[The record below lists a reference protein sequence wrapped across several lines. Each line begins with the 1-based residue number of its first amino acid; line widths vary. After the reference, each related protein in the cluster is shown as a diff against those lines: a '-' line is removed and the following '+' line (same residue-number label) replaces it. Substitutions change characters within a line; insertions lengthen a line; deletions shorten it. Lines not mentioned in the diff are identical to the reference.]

1 MLNINLSFILCIEEL
16 KKVHN
21 DEMKF
26 ETFHHHHYLLP
37 TFSLCVRPAFPALA
51 FGTTTAT
58 AHEIFT
64 VYTSMLNWLSWFNLR
79 NRFIYSKSSIDVN
92 FSHPPY
98 ICSMKFAIA
107 DSLTLDNIVMVASVA
122 KTVTFKQYMKQ
133 QICRWLFKFFAHEY
147 YIQF

>member
-1 MLNINLSFILCIEEL
+1 MYRRVAKGSQWWNEIWDFPSSSLSSSYFFPLRKTCISSSCIWY
-16 KKVHN
+16 HDCHCTWN
-21 DEMKF
+21 F
-26 ETFHHHHYLLP
+26 YCIYQHAI
-37 TFSLCVRPAFPALA
+37 S
-51 FGTTTAT
+51 
-58 AHEIFT
+58 
-64 VYTSMLNWLSWFNLR
+64 SMLNWLSWFNLR

-107 DSLTLDNIVMVASVA
+107 DSLTLYNIVMVASVA